1 MAIGRQNKPKGLKQM
16 KKELQNTSQLVKAIL
31 EQDERARDSDSF
43 LYFRV
48 LGVLGLKFGVNVYDM
63 TVSDFLLNRVG
74 HEFPAFETVRRT
86 RQKVQQQFPELAG
99 SAAVGKMR
107 SDREKGFRE
116 FARGDAV

>member
-1 MAIGRQNKPKGLKQM
+1 M
-16 KKELQNTSQLVKAIL
+16 KKELQNTSHLVKVIL
-31 EQDERARDSDSF
+31 EQDERARNSDSF

-48 LGVLGLKFGVNVYDM
+48 LGVLGMKFGIDINKM

-74 HEFPAFETVRRT
+74 YEFPGFETVRRT

-107 SDREKGFRE
+107 SDREKGFRA
-116 FARGDAV
+116 FARGNAV